1 MTEVQQGKSQE
12 DQPPLPVQDITGN
25 ILGLLYE
32 RGCVTEVQQGESQEE
47 QPPLLIQTL
56 SRLCKRQVA

>member
-1 MTEVQQGKSQE
+1 MAELEQGESQE
-12 DQPPLPVQDITGN
+12 DQPPLLVQDITGN
-25 ILGLLYE
+25 ILGLLYK